1 MLKAKQITDLQ
12 SRTLAQMLADFGT
25 GKDAVFFS
33 EIANISLLPTQP
45 NLEDA
50 LRAYCKYR
58 ATKQPHLFTKFQRL
72 FNEVNIQIAP
82 RERKATA
89 DKYAEF
95 VTSVFVAVGQQINF
109 YISLFE
115 FLQLFKLTIKH

>member
-45 NLEDA
+45 KLEDA

-58 ATKQPHLFTKFQRL
+58 ATKQPHLFTKFERL
-72 FNEVNIQIAP
+72 LSEVNTQIAP
-82 RERKATA
+82 SERKATA

-95 VTSVFVAVGQQINF
+95 VTSVFVAVGQQVNF
-109 YISLFE
+109 NVSLYE

>member
-1 MLKAKQITDLQ
+1 MLKAKQITELQ

-45 NLEDA
+45 KLEDA

-58 ATKQPHLFTKFQRL
+58 ATKQPHLFTKFERL
-72 FNEVNIQIAP
+72 LSEVNTQIAP
-82 RERKATA
+82 SERKATA
-89 DKYAEF
+89 DNMRSLLHRYLSR
-95 VTSVFVAVGQQINF
+95 SVSRSISMCRFLSFCNF
-109 YISLFE
+109 SS
-115 FLQLFKLTIKH
+115 